1 MSRSL
6 GLDVTTMRY
15 ISVKS
20 TGHFRDGFEPIAG
33 SLESIF
39 IVDHGA
45 TRLPTAVTVCPVLCP
60 CCSALCPSRSV
71 CCF

>member
-45 TRLPTAVTVCPVLCP
+45 TRLPPA
-60 CCSALCPSRSV
+60 AL
-71 CCF
+71 

>member
-6 GLDVTTMRY
+6 GLDVTAMRY

-45 TRLPTAVTVCPVLCP
+45 ARLPTPQ
-60 CCSALCPSRSV
+60 
-71 CCF
+71 

>member
-45 TRLPTAVTVCPVLCP
+45 TAACRLPTAACRLPQ
-60 CCSALCPSRSV
+60 
-71 CCF
+71 